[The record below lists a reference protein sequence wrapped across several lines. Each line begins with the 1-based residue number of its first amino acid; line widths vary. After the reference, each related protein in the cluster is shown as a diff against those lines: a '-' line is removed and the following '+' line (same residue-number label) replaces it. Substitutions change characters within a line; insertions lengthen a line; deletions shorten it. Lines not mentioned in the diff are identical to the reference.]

1 MNHGST
7 QWVKSSYS
15 SGEAGSNCVEC
26 APTSAAATGVVP
38 VRDSKTPEGPTLTVS
53 TKSFSAFI
61 AAIKNDAF

>member
-15 SGEAGSNCVEC
+15 SAEGGNCVEC
-26 APTSAAATGVVP
+26 APASAATTGAVP
-38 VRDSKTPEGPTLTVS
+38 VRDSKTPEGPILTVS